1 MSDSFF
7 YKAQVFGK
15 KRVQN
20 SVQYYST
27 SKIILEKVKNQLK
40 KRMRILLSAWVDLF
54 LDFGTEFSFEFS
66 VG

>member
-7 YKAQVFGK
+7 YKAQVIGK
-15 KRVQN
+15 KRVQS

-54 LDFGTEFSFEFS
+54 LDFGTEFSFAFS

>member
-1 MSDSFF
+1 MSDSFC
-7 YKAQVFGK
+7 YKAQLFGK
-15 KRVQN
+15 KVQN
-20 SVQYYST
+20 SIQYYST

-54 LDFGTEFSFEFS
+54 LVFGTEFSFEFS